1 MKVCGK
7 INQSSKQIL
16 AHPKFWLKKF
26 VSLGMSKKNKTD
38 WTKAIQSVKNSM
50 MKKQI
55 ILYLK
60 WRLQKKKNIDLPCY
74 TSNTVQDSFKKQIR
88 RAARKGHTKIVKILA
103 SLTDNPNAPDKY
115 GWTPIYCAAGRGHT
129 EIVKILA
136 PLTDNPNTKDN
147 YGKTPVAV
155 AKTKEIK
162 EILKSFKTSRKRK
175 AKPSGNPSKKQAGD
189 F

>member
-1 MKVCGK
+1 MENIINIPGLQHLAEKVFLNLEHKDLKVCGK

-60 WRLQKKKNIDLPCY
+60 WRLKKKKNIDLPCY

-103 SLTDNPNAPDKY
+103 PLTDNPNAPDKD
-115 GWTPIYCAAGRGHT
+115 A
-129 EIVKILA
+129 
-136 PLTDNPNTKDN
+136 
-147 YGKTPVAV
+147 
-155 AKTKEIK
+155 
-162 EILKSFKTSRKRK
+162 LKNMTGSF
-175 AKPSGNPSKKQAGD
+175 
-189 F
+189 